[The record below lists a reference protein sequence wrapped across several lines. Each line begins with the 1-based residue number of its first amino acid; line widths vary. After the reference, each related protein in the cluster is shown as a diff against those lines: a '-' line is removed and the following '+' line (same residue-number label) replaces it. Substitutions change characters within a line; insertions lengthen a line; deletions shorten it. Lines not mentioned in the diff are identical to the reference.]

1 MGENHK
7 PLQAMTSPRG
17 LGGVFSLPVTGCSC
31 LLSLAA
37 TFCSLIPPRPCPIPG
52 APALQ
57 DSQPPILVLCPAGS
71 QWAGKAVP
79 FHSQLWFGHLKQPFV
94 ATLPCCWLDVS
105 RGLIAAAE
113 CCHSHGRAS
122 NPHALGM
129 SELPPCARQTA
140 GMLLILANRWRC
152 YRGQQWE
159 FGSQLS
165 RQGQH

>member
-1 MGENHK
+1 
-7 PLQAMTSPRG
+7 MTSPRG

-71 QWAGKAVP
+71 QWAEKAVP

-94 ATLPCCWLDVS
+94 ATLPRCWLDVS

-129 SELPPCARQTA
+129 SELPPYARQTSLPTDGGVTENNNGNLVA
-140 GMLLILANRWRC
+140 SSPGKGSTDNRAT
-152 YRGQQWE
+152 YKKG
-159 FGSQLS
+159 
-165 RQGQH
+165 